1 MANSIACML
10 RTQQQ
15 YTLCKHIHGP
25 ARAFLVQVLDD
36 VWAEFLTD
44 VESVKTA
51 VAARAFAQL
60 SPDDEFRLD
69 ASKASLQPCLSHSS

>member
-1 MANSIACML
+1 M
-10 RTQQQ
+10 
-15 YTLCKHIHGP
+15 
-25 ARAFLVQVLDD
+25 QVLDD

-69 ASKASLQPCLSHSS
+69 ASKASLQPCFCHGS